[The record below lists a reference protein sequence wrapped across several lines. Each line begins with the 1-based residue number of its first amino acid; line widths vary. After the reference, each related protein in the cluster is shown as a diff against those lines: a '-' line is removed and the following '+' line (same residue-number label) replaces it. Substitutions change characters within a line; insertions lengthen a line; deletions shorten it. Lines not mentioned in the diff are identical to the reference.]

1 MIIWVNSFII
11 RYFTPK
17 PISGITIYP
26 FIILKNNTLKN
37 DKTFINHEMIHIY
50 QQAELLLIL
59 FIVLYYLEFLI
70 LLLKYKNW
78 EQAYRNI
85 SFEREAYENETNYE
99 YLKTRKW
106 FSFIKYW

>member
-1 MIIWVNSFII
+1 MFIWVNSFII

-17 PISGITIYP
+17 TISGITIYP
-26 FIILKNNTLKN
+26 FIILENKSLRK
-37 DKTFINHEMIHIY
+37 DKTFINHEMIHLY
-50 QQAELLLIL
+50 QQAELLLFFFL
-59 FIVLYYLEFLI
+59 LLYYLEFLI

-78 EQAYRNI
+78 QHAYRNI
-85 SFEREAYENETNYE
+85 SFEREAYDNETNYD